1 MLVLVIRTTVSLRP
15 LAAPSHW
22 PRPQSTRLQ
31 ASSESD
37 FSSIARGLLADMEA
51 LGEVRFVVQG
61 AGAILESMGESR
73 LPEGNLRRNTGRF
86 DNLRYSDTQRGPLAT
101 VSTPDPPFECHLFL
115 NEVHAIRWLTVTK
128 LDRVLR
134 ITRFLAAD
142 DKTLLS
148 VILAPSA
155 SESEVQAW

>member
-37 FSSIARGLLADMEA
+37 FSSIARGLLAEMEA

-61 AGAILESMGESR
+61 AGAILESMGESC
-73 LPEGNLRRNTGRF
+73 LPKATSDGIQEG
-86 DNLRYSDTQRGPLAT
+86 
-101 VSTPDPPFECHLFL
+101 STTSGIQTR
-115 NEVHAIRWLTVTK
+115 NEVHSQ
-128 LDRVLR
+128 
-134 ITRFLAAD
+134 
-142 DKTLLS
+142 LS
-148 VILAPSA
+148 PRQIPPSSA
-155 SESEVQAW
+155 TSS